1 MIYFLQDD
9 VPDSSNLLHFRK
21 ALTKMTSKG
30 GSFGGDY
37 SGVPRLRTGSR
48 PPHRAYIATDIT
60 KHMALEDCTYGG
72 IFALASTLFTANRYQ
87 SKPEPLT
94 LLGLGR
100 ALVDTCHR
108 AASGTSTG
116 LPPETFYFDVPGVVG
131 KNENDGGG
139 SSNSGG
145 GNSIIGTGGYALTP
159 YLAQTYYLLHRVT
172 GDEAYRRMAWE
183 LVVAIE
189 KFCKVVGT
197 EGGDERGVGYS
208 SVKSVNIEE
217 QSGEPPEHLD
227 VMPPAFLG
235 ATLKYL
241 YLIFADDDAAG
252 DEKKNFRFPV
262 DQWVFAMIAL
272 VLVLGMNLL
281 SVTVFGELEFWF
293 ALVKVVIIIGFIA
306 LGVLAILGI
315 LPTSDVSGVHGLT
328 DHGFF
333 GGGVGGIFAAMAPN
347 VMRSSVD
354 PAYSL
359 TIHQAASADTTLLIM
374 TVAAAVF
381 VPGVLAYTIWS
392 YKVFASR
399 ISVESINPDQGGLHP
414 TLVRDSAQPEAAIG
428 Y

>member
-1 MIYFLQDD
+1 MSYQNHAWGHDLLLPVTESFENQNAFDLPSSSNQKKSGSSSSLPGNGETLLQALPTLYIMGLKEQFTAARDWLAGHHINSSWLTDLGPLLSAHALSGEALFLERAVEIANYWLPRYRQLDRLTGNNVQLLWSAPELMYLAQVTGEEERYFSAVEADYERYKSYEKEEHDFEGFRRMLVELIYFLQDD

-72 IFALASTLFTANRYQ
+72 IFALASTIFTANRYQ

-108 AASGTSTG
+108 AASARR
-116 LPPETFYFDVPGVVG
+116 PAFRRRR
-131 KNENDGGG
+131 
-139 SSNSGG
+139 
-145 GNSIIGTGGYALTP
+145 YALTP

-197 EGGDERGVGYS
+197 E
-208 SVKSVNIEE
+208 E
-217 QSGEPPEHLD
+217 QSGGGEPPEHLD

-241 YLIFADDDAAG
+241 YLIFADDDAGAG

-262 DQWVFAMIAL
+262 DQWVFTLSGHPIPAHAK
-272 VLVLGMNLL
+272 LGKKQQCL
-281 SVTVFGELEFWF
+281 F
-293 ALVKVVIIIGFIA
+293 
-306 LGVLAILGI
+306 
-315 LPTSDVSGVHGLT
+315 
-328 DHGFF
+328 
-333 GGGVGGIFAAMAPN
+333 
-347 VMRSSVD
+347 
-354 PAYSL
+354 
-359 TIHQAASADTTLLIM
+359 
-374 TVAAAVF
+374 
-381 VPGVLAYTIWS
+381 
-392 YKVFASR
+392 
-399 ISVESINPDQGGLHP
+399 
-414 TLVRDSAQPEAAIG
+414 
-428 Y
+428 

>member
-1 MIYFLQDD
+1 MRRRRKKEVLTFFLNPFFYFFFTVIYFLQDD

-116 LPPETFYFDVPGVVG
+116 LPPETFYFDVPGVVVV
-131 KNENDGGG
+131 KNENEGGG
-139 SSNSGG
+139 NGGAG

-197 EGGDERGVGYS
+197 EDGGDEKGVGYS
-208 SVKSVNIEE
+208 SVKSVNIDE
-217 QSGEPPEHLD
+217 QSGGEPPEHLD

-241 YLIFADDDAAG
+241 YLIFADDDDDAG

-262 DQWVFAMIAL
+262 DQWVFTLSGHPIPAHAK
-272 VLVLGMNLL
+272 LGKKQQCL
-281 SVTVFGELEFWF
+281 F
-293 ALVKVVIIIGFIA
+293 
-306 LGVLAILGI
+306 
-315 LPTSDVSGVHGLT
+315 
-328 DHGFF
+328 
-333 GGGVGGIFAAMAPN
+333 
-347 VMRSSVD
+347 
-354 PAYSL
+354 
-359 TIHQAASADTTLLIM
+359 
-374 TVAAAVF
+374 
-381 VPGVLAYTIWS
+381 
-392 YKVFASR
+392 
-399 ISVESINPDQGGLHP
+399 
-414 TLVRDSAQPEAAIG
+414 
-428 Y
+428 